1 MTSQNK
7 DDIIVE
13 EIPSPS
19 QENLKE
25 DLKLKLVL
33 LGDSGVGKTNLISR
47 YIHNAFQQDTKAT
60 IGVEFFCKTFKVN
73 NNKVIK
79 IEIWDTAGQERYKS
93 ITSVYYKGAKGAFI
107 VYDIT
112 RKETFD
118 NIDKWRNELINSCN
132 QEVTIMLIGN
142 KCDLEEQRQINTE
155 QGEEKAKSFG
165 FSFLETSAYS
175 GENLEKGFEM
185 LIKEIYQKY
194 KVEQKG
200 NDLYD
205 LERGEELKTGKDKTK
220 KKCC

>member
-1 MTSQNK
+1 MGFDKDEALKK
-7 DDIIVE
+7 DDE
-13 EIPSPS
+13 ERKK
-19 QENLKE
+19 LKE
-25 DLKLKLVL
+25 EEDKKKKEEEERLRKLKEEEEKKKKEEEERL
-33 LGDSGVGKTNLISR
+33 K
-47 YIHNAFQQDTKAT
+47 HEK
-60 IGVEFFCKTFKVN
+60 E
-73 NNKVIK
+73 
-79 IEIWDTAGQERYKS
+79 EQERYKA
-93 ITSVYYKGAKGAFI
+93 ITRAYYKGAKGAFI

-205 LERGEELKTGKDKTK
+205 LERGEELKTGKDRTK